1 MGLDQFAPIM
11 NLPVALPPD
20 TETVTTVSLWR
31 NDDEGSML
39 MTTGMARSS
48 ADCPAV
54 ASVPSDGETGE
65 TVPKLNWI
73 AADKEDKFVHY
84 IAIRRFKAIC
94 LIPFRLTK
102 SANVSFRLI
111 FCFVFFCFFGVFW
124 TVRVNPSG

>member
-84 IAIRRFKAIC
+84 IAIRRFKAILSNPISSNKKC
-94 LIPFRLTK
+94 KCPI
-102 SANVSFRLI
+102 SSI
-111 FCFVFFCFFGVFW
+111 FFFFFFFFFFFW